1 MRVGIA
7 RGPVALLAAGLLTAG
22 AAAAAW
28 AQTVPDLSQDGF
40 PTVAAQQTVSP
51 NQAATVTAGDIT
63 IRIPAGTFSTPVQFE
78 LLEGSNA
85 TWQAKAPAGQKVI
98 ANFAFKVVN
107 SETGELV
114 GTFAKPVVFTL
125 TNPAVGPA
133 SKYWNITPAGAM
145 VTNPVA
151 PTISGDTL
159 SHPITAALVG
169 WAVTSPAAATSVSTG
184 LPLAPVMGGGLALA
198 AAGLYLLRRP
208 RHA

>member
-1 MRVGIA
+1 MRVA
-7 RGPVALLAAGLLTAG
+7 LPVGPTAVLAAGLLTVG
-22 AAAAAW
+22 ASAVAW
-28 AQTVPDLSQDGF
+28 AQTVPDLSQAGF
-40 PTVAAQQTVSP
+40 PTVVAQETITP
-51 NQAATVTAGDIT
+51 TQAATVTAGDIS
-63 IRIPAGTFSTPVQFE
+63 IQIPAGAFTAPVKFE

-85 TWQAKAPAGQKVI
+85 TWQAKAPSGQQVI

-107 SETGELV
+107 SQTGQLV

-145 VTNPVA
+145 VANPIP

-169 WAVTSPAAATSVSTG
+169 WAVTSPAAATTVSTG
-184 LPLAPVMGGGLALA
+184 LPLAPVMGGGLVLA
-198 AAGLYLLRRP
+198 AAGFYLLRRP
-208 RHA
+208 RRA

>member
-1 MRVGIA
+1 MRIGISVGPA
-7 RGPVALLAAGLLTAG
+7 ALLAAGLLTAG
-22 AAAAAW
+22 ASAVAW

-40 PTVAAQQTVSP
+40 PTVAAQQTIGP
-51 NQAATVTAGDIT
+51 NQAATVTAGDIS
-63 IRIPAGTFSTPVQFE
+63 IQIPAGAFTSPVQFE
-78 LLEGSNA
+78 LLEGSNS
-85 TWQAKAPAGQKVI
+85 TWQAKAPAGQQVI
-98 ANFAFKVVN
+98 ANFAFKVVD
-107 SETGELV
+107 SQTGQLV

-125 TNPAVGPA
+125 TNAAVGPA

-145 VTNPVA
+145 VANPVA

-169 WAVTSPAAATSVSTG
+169 WAVTSPAAATTVSTG

-198 AAGLYLLRRP
+198 AVGFYLLRRP